1 MKPRLRYRLILLLE
15 VILAL
20 PVSADHLGYSKE
32 TPLVFGIDFDYAPL
46 EYVNESGK
54 PSGLDVE
61 FTKILMERLDIPYTY
76 APNTWDNIADDVLQ
90 GKVDLGMMVYSP
102 YRNNLTNYS
111 RAVFRLY
118 YQMITRKGESKDFG
132 LRDVR
137 GKKIAFMTSRP
148 VRDTLTKAGAIL
160 HQVKDLK
167 MAVNELAHGQYDGV
181 ICFRYQA
188 NFLLNMYGRGNLEAE
203 DLTLM
208 PREYCYVSHDKH
220 LIDTINVVLGQL
232 EEEGVIEDVYG
243 GVKTTLGTLHIPMWV
258 WLLLAGVVIVALF
271 LLLLQQRYARKQVH
285 REMVRAQKSEELK
298 DVFMSNISHALRTPL
313 NAIVG
318 FSDLMRDEKSMSIE
332 EKDTLVTLINK
343 NGLQLLHLINELMSI
358 GDIVGNK
365 QLFDRR
371 VTDVD
376 EEMRHYASEIRMQLN
391 EKVTLEVI
399 EPIGGMRVLLDPKL
413 LKLVMMH
420 LLENAMQ
427 HTKEGTI
434 VLSYYVKEGGFYV
447 EVKDTGEGVPED
459 MKTHIFEMLNDK
471 NAYTKE
477 DAPGLGLS
485 ICKAIIDRCDGK
497 IGYSE
502 NKEGGHGS
510 IFWFWTPSKI
520 LD

>member
-1 MKPRLRYRLILLLE
+1 MKPRLLYCLILLFQ
-15 VILAL
+15 VMLAL
-20 PVSADHLGYSKE
+20 PVSADNLGYLKE
-32 TPLVFGIDFDYAPL
+32 KPLIFGIDFDYAPL
-46 EYVNESGK
+46 EYVNEAGK

-61 FTKILMERLDIPYTY
+61 FTEILLKRLDIPFTY
-76 APNTWDNIADDVLQ
+76 VPNTWDNIADDILQ

-102 YRNNLTNYS
+102 YRKDLTNYS

-118 YQMITRKGESKDFG
+118 YQMITRKGESKYFG
-132 LRDVR
+132 LRDVK
-137 GKKIAFMTSRP
+137 GKNIAFMDSRP
-148 VRDTLTKAGAIL
+148 IRDTLTKAGAIL

-167 MAVNELAHGQYDGV
+167 MAVNKLSHGQYDGV

-188 NFLLNMYGRGNLEAE
+188 NHLISMYGRDHLEAE

-220 LIDTINVVLGQL
+220 LIDTINVMLRQL

-243 GVKTTLGTLHIPMWV
+243 GVKTTFGTLHIPTWV
-258 WLLLAGVVIVALF
+258 WFLIAGVVIVALS
-271 LLLLQQRYARKQVH
+271 LLLLQQHIARKRVH
-285 REMVRAQKSEELK
+285 SEMVRAQKSDDLK

-318 FSDLMRDEKSMSIE
+318 FSDLIKEDESMSRDEMN
-332 EKDTLVTLINK
+332 TLVKLINK
-343 NGLQLLHLINELMSI
+343 NGIQLLHLINELMSI

-376 EEMRHYASEIRMQLN
+376 EEMRHYASEIRMQL
-391 EKVTLEVI
+391 KKGVTLEVI

-413 LKLVMMH
+413 LKVVTMH

-427 HTKEGTI
+427 HTKEGKI
-434 VLSYYVKEGGFYV
+434 VLSYYVKEGGLYV
-447 EVKDTGEGVPED
+447 EVKDTGEGLPED
-459 MKTHIFEMLNDK
+459 MKSHVFEMLNNK

-477 DAPGLGLS
+477 ETPGLGLS
-485 ICKAIIDRCDGK
+485 ICKTIIDRCDGK
-497 IGYSE
+497 VGYSE
-502 NKEGGHGS
+502 NEEDGHGS
-510 IFWFWTPSKI
+510 VFWFWAPSKI
-520 LD
+520 LN